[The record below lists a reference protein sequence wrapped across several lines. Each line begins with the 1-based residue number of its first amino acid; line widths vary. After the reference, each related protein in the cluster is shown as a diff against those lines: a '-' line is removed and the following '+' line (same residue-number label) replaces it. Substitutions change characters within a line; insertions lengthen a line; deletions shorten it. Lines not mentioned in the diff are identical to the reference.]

1 MRPAVWIIEVG
12 EMPCPTRMAELMEK
26 INEVLNTN
34 GAAYTMQPLRN
45 LTPALCGIPARRP
58 RTFIIGWRNDVAPAG
73 QSAAPLADLVGNPM
87 SVDVTFTSFLGLRAV
102 TDWSRVGQ
110 FPSRAEME
118 WQTRSGCQ
126 CRLDPWVQCPVHT
139 CKCGSCGDDGVRCA
153 WRGRLVKFIEAEG
166 LAPVIARSS
175 GAMTYLDV
183 LEINGGLGPDLHRKR
198 VYTNLVAIS
207 PRSQPLNETLMVV
220 DLAQNPPLGSLHCE
234 GDTPTCTAS
243 TDLWVFQFGMAL
255 GVQHYSALMG
265 LDLSKVTL
273 TRKMTD
279 PWIRQRLG
287 LAVHIGNFGIVLLAA
302 VTPPLTKLL
311 C

>member
-1 MRPAVWIIEVG
+1 MVGVQSIAYMRPAVWIIEVG
-12 EMPCPTRMAELMEK
+12 EMPSPTRMAELMEK

-87 SVDVTFTSFLGLRAV
+87 SVDVTFASFLGLRAV

-110 FPSRAEME
+110 FPSRTETE

-139 CKCGSCGDDGVRCA
+139 CKCGDCGDDGVRCA

-220 DLAQNPPLGSLHCE
+220 DLA
-234 GDTPTCTAS
+234 
-243 TDLWVFQFGMAL
+243 
-255 GVQHYSALMG
+255 
-265 LDLSKVTL
+265 
-273 TRKMTD
+273 
-279 PWIRQRLG
+279 
-287 LAVHIGNFGIVLLAA
+287 
-302 VTPPLTKLL
+302 
-311 C
+311 